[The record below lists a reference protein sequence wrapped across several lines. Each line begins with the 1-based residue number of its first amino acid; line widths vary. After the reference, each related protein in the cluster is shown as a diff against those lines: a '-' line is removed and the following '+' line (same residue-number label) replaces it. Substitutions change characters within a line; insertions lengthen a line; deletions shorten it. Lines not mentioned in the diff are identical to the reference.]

1 MSACWPLQMPPSPKA
16 VLISLAD
23 NANDAGVC
31 WPSIPKICER
41 TCLGRTAVINA
52 IKWLEDAGLLTA
64 DRSNG
69 RHTTYQIE
77 LAALHQGG
85 LFDDA
90 KPVRQ
95 ANQSA
100 RRTGPAGGR
109 NQSARRTAPVR
120 QADSNRQEPSG
131 TRERQSARAA
141 VDAAVAPTDAGRA
154 CLLMRAAGCSQTN
167 PSHPDLVAALAEG
180 VTPEVLGH
188 TAGEAVEAGI
198 GKPFAWAITTA
209 RNRHARGAAAV
220 ASAPSAPGVPN
231 ETHRRLSAVERV
243 RANVEA
249 AERRDRAAGAV
260 GRHVIADALAED
272 G

>member
-52 IKWLEDAGLLTA
+52 IKWLEEVGLLTA

-77 LAALHQGG
+77 LSALKQGA
-85 LFDDA
+85 LFEDA
-90 KPVRQ
+90 KPVRE
-95 ANQSA
+95 ANRSG
-100 RRTGPAGGR
+100 RRTGPAGVP

-131 TRERQSARAA
+131 TRETESARAA
-141 VDAAVAPTDAGRA
+141 PDPVEAPTDAGRA

-167 PSHPDLVAALAEG
+167 PSHPDLLAALAEG
-180 VTPEVLGH
+180 VTPDVLGH
-188 TAGEAVEAGI
+188 TAAEAVEGGI
-198 GKPFAWAITTA
+198 ARPFAWAITTA
-209 RNRHARGAAAV
+209 RNRHARGAAAL
-220 ASAPSAPGVPN
+220 AAAPSASGASH

-249 AERRDRAAGAV
+249 AERRDAESAG
-260 GRHVIADALAED
+260 GQPIAHLVAED